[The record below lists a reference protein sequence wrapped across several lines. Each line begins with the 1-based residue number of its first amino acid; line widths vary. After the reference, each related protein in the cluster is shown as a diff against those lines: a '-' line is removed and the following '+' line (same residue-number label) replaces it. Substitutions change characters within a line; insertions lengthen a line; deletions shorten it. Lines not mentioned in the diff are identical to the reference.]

1 MYTIQGKT
9 GDWELV
15 IGLEVHCEILSESKV
30 FSGASAKFG
39 AEQNTQVSFIDAAF
53 PGMLPKVNEK
63 CIEQCVKT
71 GFGLNAKINKYL

>member
-15 IGLEVHCEILSESKV
+15 IGLEVHCEILSNSKV
-30 FSGASAKFG
+30 FSGASASFG

-53 PGMLPKVNEK
+53 PGMPVIIVVADV
-63 CIEQCVKT
+63 IEIISIVE
-71 GFGLNAKINKYL
+71 NADPD